1 MIKQGEMVVYKNL
14 GTYQLIIEDFRPQHD
29 IERYYQVRHFSGLEV
44 QADTIKEA
52 KKCLED
58 FERVAQEIQGAIN
71 KLTRYGYRVFKDVTE
86 RG

>member
-1 MIKQGEMVVYKNL
+1 MIKQGEIVVYKNL

-29 IERYYQVRHFSGLEV
+29 IERWYQVRHFSGLEV

-58 FERVAQEIQGAIN
+58 FERVAQEIRSAIDR
-71 KLTRYGYRVFKDVTE
+71 LTCYGYKVYKQVA
-86 RG
+86 

>member
-1 MIKQGEMVVYKNL
+1 MHKQGEIQVYKNL

-44 QADTIKEA
+44 TADTIKEA

-58 FERVAQEIQGAIN
+58 FDKVAQEIRQAIN
-71 KLTRYGYRVFKDVTE
+71 KLTVYGYKVYKE
-86 RG
+86 IA

>member
-1 MIKQGEMVVYKNL
+1 MIKQGEIVVYKNL

-29 IERYYQVRHFSGLEV
+29 VERWYQVRHFSGLEV

-58 FERVAQEIQGAIN
+58 FERVAQEIRSAID
-71 KLTRYGYRVFKDVTE
+71 KLTQYGYKVYKQVA
-86 RG
+86 

>member
-1 MIKQGEMVVYKNL
+1 MIKQGEIVVYKNL

-29 IERYYQVRHFSGLEV
+29 IERWYQVRHFSGLEV

-58 FERVAQEIQGAIN
+58 FERVAQEIRSAID
-71 KLTRYGYRVFKDVTE
+71 KLKCYGYKVYKQVA
-86 RG
+86 

>member
-1 MIKQGEMVVYKNL
+1 MHKQGEIQVYKNL

-44 QADTIKEA
+44 TADTIKEA

-58 FERVAQEIQGAIN
+58 FDKVAQEIRGAIN
-71 KLTRYGYRVFKDVTE
+71 KLTVYGYKVYKE
-86 RG
+86 IA

>member
-1 MIKQGEMVVYKNL
+1 MIKQGEIQVYKNL

-44 QADTIKEA
+44 TADTIKEA

-58 FERVAQEIQGAIN
+58 FDRVAGEIKQAID
-71 KLTRYGYRVFKDVTE
+71 KLTAYGYKVFKQVA
-86 RG
+86 

>member
-1 MIKQGEMVVYKNL
+1 MHKQGEIQVYKNL

-44 QADTIKEA
+44 TADTIKEA

-58 FERVAQEIQGAIN
+58 FDKVAQEIRQAID
-71 KLTRYGYRVFKDVTE
+71 KLTVYGYKVYKE
-86 RG
+86 IA

>member
-1 MIKQGEMVVYKNL
+1 MVKQSEIFVYKTF
-14 GTYQLIIEDFRPQHD
+14 GTYQLIVEEANEFYDR
-29 IERYYQVRHFSGLEV
+29 ERYYVVRHFSGLEV
-44 QADTIKEA
+44 TAETIKEA

-58 FERVAQEIQGAIN
+58 FEKTAQEIQGAIE